1 MGKRVFQIY
10 DDGYLMLAYYIA
22 SHYNMPHINQALSGD
37 DWLRARVRD
46 DCVKLDLAGPFID
59 AIVQDFDADERAW
72 LRGRLKELGDE
83 IFSRMDKKRLRQNIR
98 EVIENLDETNY
109 T

>member
-1 MGKRVFQIY
+1 MSKRVFQDY

-22 SHYNMPHINQALSGD
+22 SHYQMPHIRQALSGD
-37 DWLRARVRD
+37 DWLRARVRE
-46 DCVKLDLAGPFID
+46 DCSALDLAGPFVD

-83 IFSRMDKKRLRQNIR
+83 LFVRLDKARLRRNIR
-98 EVIENLDETNY
+98 EIIENLEDS
-109 T
+109 